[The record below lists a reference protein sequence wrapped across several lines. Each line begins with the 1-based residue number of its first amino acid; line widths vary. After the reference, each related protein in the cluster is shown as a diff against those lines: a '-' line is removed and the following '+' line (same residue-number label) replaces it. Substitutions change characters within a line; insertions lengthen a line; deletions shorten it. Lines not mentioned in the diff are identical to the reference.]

1 MVDKRSNRRRDK
13 KKAMSGRPT
22 FPFGQVFGLLLV
34 GAIISGS
41 LYFAY
46 RPGTASS
53 LSVSNRDQVSVTGAV
68 HGPSHSSRLH
78 TQDFQRCRKVRRNC
92 VVDGDTF
99 WLNGVK
105 IRLVDVDA
113 PEIGKPRCAEELR
126 LGHLATDRLI
136 EFLNAGPFELSTSGG
151 RLRDR
156 FGRELFQ
163 VSRDGKSVGEV
174 LVDQG
179 LAHRWNGAKEPWCRV
194 P

>member
-13 KKAMSGRPT
+13 KQFISGRPT
-22 FPFGQVFGLLLV
+22 FPLGQVFGLLLV
-34 GAIISGS
+34 GIVVSGS

-53 LSVSNRDQVSVTGAV
+53 LSVANRDRVSVAGAV
-68 HGPSHSSRLH
+68 QRPSHPSASL
-78 TQDFQRCRKVRRNC
+78 TQNFQRCRKVRRNC

-105 IRLVDVDA
+105 IQLVDVDA
-113 PEIGKPRCAEELR
+113 PEIGRPRCTEELR
-126 LGHLATDRLI
+126 LGDMATDRLI
-136 EFLNAGPFELSTSGG
+136 EFLNAGPFELSRSGG

-174 LVDQG
+174 LVEQG